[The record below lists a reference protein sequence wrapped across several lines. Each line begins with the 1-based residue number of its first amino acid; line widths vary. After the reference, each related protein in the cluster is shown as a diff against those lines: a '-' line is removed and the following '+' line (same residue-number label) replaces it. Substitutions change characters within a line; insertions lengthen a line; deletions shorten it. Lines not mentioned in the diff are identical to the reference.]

1 MLKSLA
7 GHLAKDFRIEFRSR
21 YALSVSL
28 SFALI
33 VTIAISLSAGG
44 AAIPRGAGSML
55 LWIVLFFSA
64 MSGLS
69 HVFMREV
76 EEGTALFLRLHG
88 SHSLV
93 YFGKLAFNIAMMCA
107 NGIVVAPLFIF
118 FTGMHIAAPLALAA
132 IVAAGCLAIASS
144 TALISAI
151 VARAGGKGSLF
162 TVLSLPVA
170 LPVLWTG
177 IGGSSAAMARA
188 DAPVLAPVLFLLAFS
203 GALVAVSYML
213 FEYVWVED

>member
-1 MLKSLA
+1 MGDQLLALQITESVLKL
-7 GHLAKDFRIEFRSR
+7 HELDEQVVFRIEFRSR

-118 FTGMHIAAPLALAA
+118 FTGMHIAAPL
-132 IVAAGCLAIASS
+132 I
-144 TALISAI
+144 LIRTFGSRRLN
-151 VARAGGKGSLF
+151 ARYPRL
-162 TVLSLPVA
+162 
-170 LPVLWTG
+170 
-177 IGGSSAAMARA
+177 
-188 DAPVLAPVLFLLAFS
+188 
-203 GALVAVSYML
+203 
-213 FEYVWVED
+213 